1 MKLNLN
7 YITKLGKKVQIKDF
21 AYMIR
26 QMKLRLILI
35 AAVVFTLSQPV
46 WAKAA
51 NLKDVRTGKHEK
63 FTRIVFEFK
72 DNVLFENPEIKGKG
86 NFSVI
91 FLDSS
96 TTLPRL
102 TLFKTGPI
110 QLVQSIEFVQ
120 QKSNLIA
127 NVRLSFPYFILKS
140 FPLSGPN
147 RIVIDAYQVSSTPEK
162 SESNESLL
170 EKPLTE
176 TSTTPE
182 EKELKNAPQIV
193 LEKED
198 GSQTITPSGVETS
211 ELKETQP
218 SEKVFS
224 SKVAN
229 QMPEKHIG
237 SPSSDSGSGMTQIYL
252 LAVLNVLTTVIVV
265 LMIFTLLK
273 KKHTIDY
280 GHLFEIMEFI
290 KTSDENIETID
301 AQLKNAFKEYDES

>member
-7 YITKLGKKVQIKDF
+7 YTTKLGKKVQIKDF

-26 QMKLRLILI
+26 KMKLRLMLI

-46 WAKAA
+46 WAQAA
-51 NLKDVRTGKHEK
+51 SLKDVRTGKHEK
-63 FTRIVFEFK
+63 FTRIVFEFQ

-147 RIVIDAYQVSSTPEK
+147 RIVIDAYQVSSSPEK

-170 EKPLTE
+170 EKSLTE
-176 TSTTPE
+176 TSTTPG

-198 GSQTITPSGVETS
+198 GSQPITPSGVEKS

-229 QMPEKHIG
+229 QMPEKHLG
-237 SPSSDSGSGMTQIYL
+237 SPSSDSGSAMTQIYL

-273 KKHTIDY
+273 KKHAIDY

-290 KTSDENIETID
+290 KTSDESIETID